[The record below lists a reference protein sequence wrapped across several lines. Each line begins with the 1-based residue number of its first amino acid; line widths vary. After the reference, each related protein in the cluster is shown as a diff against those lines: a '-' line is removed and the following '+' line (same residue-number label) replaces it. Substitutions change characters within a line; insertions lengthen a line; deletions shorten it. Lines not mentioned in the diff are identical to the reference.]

1 MVKKIILF
9 LCSVFC
15 FLPFVSFAA
24 AQDRVIRVA
33 IAQDAASFY
42 MRIRGSYEIHEL
54 TNNRLIRK
62 GNGLKKQKVVV
73 LPDKIVSP
81 GLIFTCQRLFIAP
94 AKGGYVYIN
103 NRIYRGKIIL
113 IRKDKTRVLIVNEVG
128 IEDYVKGILCKEIA
142 PWWPM
147 DALKAQSIIARTY
160 AFYQKQFPKD
170 KDFDVTD
177 DIYSQVYGGKTS
189 ERWRANRAVE
199 LTKGK
204 IMVFRKN
211 VFPTYYHA
219 TCGGATEDASRLW
232 NIDLAPLKGVVCGFC
247 KASVH
252 FNWKKEIP
260 LDALESKLIEKG
272 YNCPESIQAIEIIAR
287 DASGRI
293 TSLLIQGKDAS
304 LEISAKD
311 FRQALDPNVIRSAN
325 FIIQVVSGAA
335 YIEGLGWG
343 HGVGLC
349 QWGMYAMAKEGVPY
363 EQILYHYFPESKITA
378 VK

>member
-1 MVKKIILF
+1 
-9 LCSVFC
+9 
-15 FLPFVSFAA
+15 
-24 AQDRVIRVA
+24 
-33 IAQDAASFY
+33 
-42 MRIRGSYEIHEL
+42 
-54 TNNRLIRK
+54 
-62 GNGLKKQKVVV
+62 
-73 LPDKIVSP
+73 
-81 GLIFTCQRLFIAP
+81 
-94 AKGGYVYIN
+94 
-103 NRIYRGKIIL
+103 
-113 IRKDKTRVLIVNEVG
+113 
-128 IEDYVKGILCKEIA
+128 
-142 PWWPM
+142 M

-189 ERWRANRAVE
+189 ERWRASRAVE

-204 IMVFRKN
+204 IMVFQKN

-232 NIDLAPLKGVVCGFC
+232 NIDLAPLKGVVCWFC

-252 FNWKKEIP
+252 FSWKKEIP
-260 LDALESKLIEKG
+260 VDMLKSKLIEKG
-272 YNCPESIQAIEIIAR
+272 YNCPESIHAIEIIAR
-287 DASGRI
+287 NASGRI
-293 TSLLIQGKDAS
+293 TSLRIQGKDAS

-325 FIIQVVSGAA
+325 FTIQVVSGTA

-349 QWGMYAMAKEGVPY
+349 QWGMYAMAKEGY
-363 EQILYHYFPESKITA
+363 TYTQILSHYFPGSQIGKAE
-378 VK
+378 